1 MDILLT
7 DNNYNLINIMQYLYF
22 LSVIYYLFENLC

>member
-22 LSVIYYLFENLC
+22 LRVIYYLFENLC